1 MDTAELEVQAQ
12 LALFCYL
19 EAAQFT
25 LLFYDYL
32 LTLDWEI
39 SRYWRRRINGTIPA
53 VLFFANR
60 YGTLLGN
67 VPVVLMNFWTA
78 PASPSKSQVRAIC
91 AALDFYHETFI
102 ITIQTIIG
110 VMLILRTYALYER
123 NSRILGFMFVFSAS
137 IICIGVGSTIY
148 TNHKAHAADQE
159 SVLPLSIGCVSP
171 VTQAESKGLIIA
183 WSAMGLFDCM
193 VFSLTLYKTLSRR
206 RPKGLNLVPLLMR
219 DGCIYFGVMVISNLC
234 NILTFAL
241 GTPYTRGLFNTT
253 TNVISS
259 LMISRLMLNIR
270 DPALAKDL
278 NGDSSAVQWGVGVFS
293 TYLESMPPRRD
304 VTAELV

>member
-1 MDTAELEVQAQ
+1 MDTAELEVQSQ
-12 LALFCYL
+12 LALFQYI
-19 EAAQFT
+19 EATQFT
-25 LLFYDYL
+25 LLCYDYF

-39 SRYWRRRINGTIPA
+39 SRYWRRGITIPT

-67 VPVVLMNFWTA
+67 VPVVMMNFWTA
-78 PASPSKSQVRAIC
+78 PESPSKGQVC

-102 ITIQTIIG
+102 ITIQVIIG

-123 NSRILGFMFVFSAS
+123 NGRILGFMLVFSAS

-148 TNHKAHAADQE
+148 TNHKAPATDQE
-159 SVLPLSIGCVSP
+159 PVLPLSIGCVSP

-193 VFSLTLYKTLSRR
+193 IFSLTLYKTLSRR
-206 RPKGLNLVPLLMR
+206 RPKGLNLLSLLMR

-234 NILTFAL
+234 NILSFVF

-253 TNVISS
+253 TNIISS

-270 DPALAKDL
+270 DPALAKDV
-278 NGDSSAVQWGVGVFS
+278 NSDSQDSSAVQWGVGVFS
-293 TYLESMPPRRD
+293 TQLESMPPRR
-304 VTAELV
+304 TMAAEWV